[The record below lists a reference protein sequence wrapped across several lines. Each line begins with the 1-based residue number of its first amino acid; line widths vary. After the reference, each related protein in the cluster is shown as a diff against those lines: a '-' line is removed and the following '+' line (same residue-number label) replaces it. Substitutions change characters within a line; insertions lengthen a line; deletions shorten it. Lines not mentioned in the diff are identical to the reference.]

1 MLIIK
6 EGSSK
11 PLKFI
16 CKYCGCEFVA
26 NVKEYNTYTNNG
38 VVSYCYTYCPNCDT
52 EIVDSEPLE
61 EQNDSKTSC

>member
-1 MLIIK
+1 MNILK
-6 EGSSK
+6 QGDPK

-26 NVKEYNTYTNNG
+26 EVREYNTYTNNG

-52 EIVDSEPLE
+52 EIVDSEPWE
-61 EQNDSKTSC
+61 EQNE